1 MQLNIKD
8 IVPEPKV
15 ATDWRLSK
23 ISNKLRPKSLSD
35 LLKDIPEFQ
44 RELLPNSRQAITQ
57 INRALRKNQ
66 FIAPSEETKK
76 GNLYSSV
83 ALAIDRGAL
92 MLRDEIDNNRLITTL
107 KIHNKYGN
115 KKYKDHRNAIVII
128 INKFESIAQNEP
140 FSKETAGYLFLLGK
154 LEPIIRGFRPFSDVI
169 EHGLPSNLSTDSIR
183 NWLSDIIS
191 ADLSS
196 EIIDLLNVISK
207 LQLNGHFFANPIFG
221 QLSDKYGRRV
231 LLALA
236 IIGTGLSNF
245 VFAFGAVVASLWM
258 LMSARLFNGI
268 TGGSLAIA
276 EAAAADIST
285 DKDRAK
291 NFGLIGASLGLA
303 FMFGPALGGVLS
315 DPTILPFF
323 GAPFVF
329 IVSGILSIV
338 NAGFILKYLPETSPM
353 DRSIAIRP
361 ARAVRNIGRA
371 FLNTD
376 TRGIYSLSFIY
387 SFGFTLFTSFLGVYL
402 VDQLEYTQREI
413 GFFFFYVGV
422 LIIPFQ
428 VLLVPYV
435 DRAYKQI
442 TMLYVGFGVLAATLA
457 LIALSTNTWQL
468 LLITVFFS
476 AANAISRTTVTSV
489 VSQKADQKSQG
500 AALGV
505 NASVQALGQALPA
518 LFAGIIAA
526 SLGVTA
532 PLFFGT
538 AVFTF
543 GVVLVFVNRKRLQ

>member
-207 LQLNGHFFANPIFG
+207 LQLKGHFFANPIFG
-221 QLSDKYGRRV
+221 GIGPISGSDGDWITGETLVELKCTVRGVKREYVAQIICYSALNKIGPKAATIPPINK
-231 LLALA
+231 LALCLPRQSS
-236 IIGTGLSNF
+236 IVVGSVDEWLS
-245 VFAFGAVVASLWM
+245 AFGAPPS
-258 LMSARLFNGI
+258 
-268 TGGSLAIA
+268 
-276 EAAAADIST
+276 E
-285 DKDRAK
+285 
-291 NFGLIGASLGLA
+291 
-303 FMFGPALGGVLS
+303 
-315 DPTILPFF
+315 
-323 GAPFVF
+323 
-329 IVSGILSIV
+329 
-338 NAGFILKYLPETSPM
+338 
-353 DRSIAIRP
+353 
-361 ARAVRNIGRA
+361 
-371 FLNTD
+371 
-376 TRGIYSLSFIY
+376 FIY
-387 SFGFTLFTSFLGVYL
+387 KSIE
-402 VDQLEYTQREI
+402 EY
-413 GFFFFYVGV
+413 FSS
-422 LIIPFQ
+422 
-428 VLLVPYV
+428 
-435 DRAYKQI
+435 YK
-442 TMLYVGFGVLAATLA
+442 A
-457 LIALSTNTWQL
+457 
-468 LLITVFFS
+468 
-476 AANAISRTTVTSV
+476 
-489 VSQKADQKSQG
+489 
-500 AALGV
+500 
-505 NASVQALGQALPA
+505 
-518 LFAGIIAA
+518 
-526 SLGVTA
+526 
-532 PLFFGT
+532 
-538 AVFTF
+538 
-543 GVVLVFVNRKRLQ
+543 